1 MSDKAFDKLRTF
13 AAMWA
18 PATVAIGS
26 ILTLLKV
33 PNASVITAI
42 IAVLTTLLNAEV
54 HILRVKYNKNIED
67 YEKAAGISDKTSS
80 LESNEDNK

>member
-1 MSDKAFDKLRTF
+1 MSDKNFDRLRTF

-42 IAVLTTLLNAEV
+42 IAILTTLLNAEV
-54 HILRVKYNKNIED
+54 HILRVKYNKEIED
-67 YEKAAGISDKTSS
+67 YEKAAGITDKTTSV
-80 LESNEDNK
+80 ESDDAKQ